1 MHRPWTGPFAQKEA
15 ESLWIAVRVRHSIL
29 DEAVS
34 HILQRAVHI
43 AHLSRVPQGRE
54 ACISLPRLIEAVR
67 SHDRMHDPRWIILG
81 LGGCGGKGLN
91 RMYRWRSLE

>member
-15 ESLWIAVRVRHSIL
+15 ESLWIAVRVRHSFL

-67 SHDRMHDPRWIILG
+67 SHDHMHDSRWIILG
-81 LGGCGGKGLN
+81 LGGCGGKEMN